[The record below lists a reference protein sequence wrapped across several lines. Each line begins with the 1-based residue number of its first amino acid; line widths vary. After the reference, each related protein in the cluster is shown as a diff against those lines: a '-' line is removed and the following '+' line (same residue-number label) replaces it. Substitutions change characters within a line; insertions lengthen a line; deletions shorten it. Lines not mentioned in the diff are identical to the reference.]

1 MTNININGEK
11 ATKTLFNSNFSSLFV
26 SSLCLQ
32 NFFAIKIVTNKET
45 IDPKTAGNS
54 GPKNFATRT

>member
-1 MTNININGEK
+1 MVKRLLRHFLIQTFL
-11 ATKTLFNSNFSSLFV
+11 LFLFLHYV
-26 SSLCLQ
+26 YRI
-32 NFFAIKIVTNKET
+32 FAIKIVTNKET